1 MCVPTANAGAV
12 GVAVPL
18 ATAAA
23 VPIMV
28 APSNSST
35 CPVGVPPV
43 TDTLNENVFGE
54 ATFALGTVNFVTVD
68 VGGGGALPPLPH
80 PSVKLSRHT
89 RPKPSAAR
97 YRLRPPGRKS
107 RNSAAKPEPA
117 LSVHHPLS
125 PLERGV
131 VFASSIRSGEALE
144 AVRVV
149 DVASTEQLN
158 CPVTADAPVTLMFN
172 VDGVH
177 VTPGTD
183 VDALTPTMPVNPPLG
198 VTVTVEFTLAP
209 VEELSVTALSATVK
223 FPICACVTVTVV
235 DPEEVV

>member
-1 MCVPTANAGAV
+1 V

-18 ATAAA
+18 ATVAA

-28 APSNSST
+28 EPSNSST

-43 TDTLNENVFGE
+43 TDTLNEKGVPE
-54 ATFALGTVNFVTVD
+54 ATFAPGTVNFVTVV
-68 VGGGGALPPLPH
+68 VGGGGGGGDALPPPH
-80 PSVKLSRHT
+80 PSVKLSMQT
-89 RPKPSAAR
+89 RPRPSAAR

-107 RNSAAKPEPA
+107 RNSAAKPVPA

-125 PLERGV
+125 PLEGGV
-131 VFASSIRSGEALE
+131 DFASNIRSGEALE

-158 CPVTADAPVTLMFN
+158 CPVTADAPVTLMFSG
-172 VDGVH
+172 DGVH
-177 VTPGTD
+177 VTPGVD
-183 VDALTPTMPVNPPLG
+183 VDAVTPTVPVNPPLG

-209 VEELSVTALSATVK
+209 V
-223 FPICACVTVTVV
+223 V
-235 DPEEVV
+235 DDKVRLAGA